1 MTAARTCST
10 IPCFSLASLRK
21 SQLEVWRLAARHK
34 AFMIVASS
42 KSSAGKLHHVG
53 SEISACLN
61 PVQHKLQPCLSSSS
75 GEGVAENLRKAC
87 RVAGL
92 VDHDSISSRGCKS
105 CKELRT
111 D

>member
-1 MTAARTCST
+1 MYDSRTNVLHH
-10 IPCFSLASLRK
+10 PVLFLGL
-21 SQLEVWRLAARHK
+21 SQKKPAGSMEARHK
-34 AFMIVASS
+34 AFMIVASSS

-61 PVQHKLQPCLSSSS
+61 PVQHKLQPRLSSSS